1 MSIIRKLVA
10 ASLTAPTAVASAA
23 PLAVRMSVVLGPVAP
38 MQGDCPAGIGH
49 GTVTFDP
56 VTHQVAWSIDYT
68 GLSGPLQFA
77 HFQGPV
83 APTALAGAV
92 LPIPVTA
99 SPLRGTAMVSDAM
112 AEHLLAGQLSVSLKT
127 PSFPNGEICGQV
139 VGVMPT

>member
-10 ASLTAPTAVASAA
+10 ASLTASTAAVASGE
-23 PLAVRMSVVLGPVAP
+23 PLAMSVVLGAAAP
-38 MQGDCPAGIGH
+38 IQADRPAGIGH
-49 GTVTFDP
+49 GVVTFDP
-56 VTHQVAWSIDYT
+56 ATHQVAWSIDYT

-99 SPLRGTAMVSDAM
+99 SPLRGTAVVSEAM
-112 AEHLLAGQLSVSLKT
+112 AAHLLPGSFSEHRLK
-127 PSFPNGEICGQV
+127 
-139 VGVMPT
+139 